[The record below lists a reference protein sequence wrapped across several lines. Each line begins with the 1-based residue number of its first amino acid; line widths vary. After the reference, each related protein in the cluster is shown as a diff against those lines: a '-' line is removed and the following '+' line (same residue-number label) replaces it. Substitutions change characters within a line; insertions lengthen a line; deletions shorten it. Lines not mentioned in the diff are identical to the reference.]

1 MFGEKMIT
9 APEKVCICHVFH
21 KANIVG
27 PERARND
34 FSLMSNG
41 VGFTT
46 GSDFFCALEALV
58 VRDRLK
64 IYLKAI
70 YLAHE

>member
-1 MFGEKMIT
+1 M
-9 APEKVCICHVFH
+9 
-21 KANIVG
+21 G
-27 PERARND
+27 PEGARND

-46 GSDFFCALEALV
+46 GSDFFCALEALG

-70 YLAHE
+70 YLAHK